1 MKMIV
6 SRMMDIFK
14 RYDIDIDIEEQIMSR
29 CIVFCIIVRI
39 VG

>member
-14 RYDIDIDIEEQIMSR
+14 RYDIDIDIEEQITSR
-29 CIVFCIIVRI
+29 CIVFRIIVRI